1 MVKKSEL
8 KLILRLIRESFLF
21 ALEALRVNKLRT
33 ILSLLGITIG
43 IFAIIAV
50 FTATDS
56 LENKIRKDISSLG
69 NNVIYIQKWPWVPE
83 GGDEYP
89 WWKYMN
95 RPLPAIKELTDL
107 RKKITTSNSIAY
119 AADIGGQTIKYESS
133 SIENVMVSCV
143 SEDFDRV
150 RNFEIEDGRFF
161 TESEFA
167 SGRPLIILGSDVS
180 KALFPKGNAIG
191 KSVIIRKFKHT
202 VIGVLKHEGSST
214 FDNSF
219 DNTVIIPVN
228 FARNLVNLRS
238 NSIDPY
244 ILVKANENVTN
255 GEMKDELRGVM
266 RSIRR
271 LQPQESDDF
280 ALNETS
286 MFSSSLDDLFSTLG
300 LAGWIIG
307 GFSIVVGGF
316 GIANIMFVSVRERTP
331 IIGIQ
336 KSLGAKNYFILL
348 QFLIEAIVLCIIG
361 GSFGLGI
368 IYVLTLLVSMGT
380 GMDIALSFANILMGI
395 MISAVVGIIS
405 GYIPAY
411 QASQMN
417 PVDAIRS
424 N

>member
-1 MVKKSEL
+1 MAKKSEI
-8 KLILRLIRESFLF
+8 KLVLRLIRESFLF
-21 ALEALRVNKLRT
+21 AMEALRVNKLRT

-95 RPLPAIKELTDL
+95 RPLPAIKELGDL

-150 RNFEIEDGRFF
+150 RNFEVEDGRFF

-180 KALFPKGNAIG
+180 KALFPKGNAVG

-238 NSIDPY
+238 NNIDPY

-255 GEMKDELRGVM
+255 GEMKDELRGAM

-336 KSLGAKNYFILL
+336 KSLGAKNFFILL

-368 IYVLTLLVSMGT
+368 IYVLTLLISMGT
-380 GMDIALSFANILMGI
+380 GMDIALSFANIMMGI